1 MRRSVKGSDPT
12 EPISIPTKVDN
23 AILKIDG
30 REVRLTNLRKPF
42 WPELGVTKGHL
53 IQYYA
58 DVAPVLLPHIRD
70 RAMVMRR
77 YPNGAAG
84 ASFFMKEAPS
94 PRPSWIRI
102 CAIDHGDGKVVNF
115 PVIDDRPSILWL
127 INLGCIDLNQWY
139 ARCDDVHRPDFL
151 HFDLDPGDGATFEQ
165 ACEAGLIVRDAL
177 TTLGMKPYVKT
188 TGSRG
193 LHVYVGLK
201 RGPTQDVVHTFAK
214 ALATELTSRNPK
226 LMTVGY
232 RVAARPK
239 GRVVVDYK
247 QNAWGQT
254 LASIY
259 SVRPK
264 PQATVSTPVTWKEI
278 EKGIRMEDFRIDNV
292 RQRIAKLGDL
302 WKPLLTQKEQTSL
315 DRFFAQ

>member
-1 MRRSVKGSDPT
+1 MAVDSIVVPT
-12 EPISIPTKVDN
+12 RVDN
-23 AILKIDG
+23 AILKVDG
-30 REVRLTNLRKPF
+30 REVRLTNLRKAF
-42 WPELGVTKGHL
+42 WPELGVTKGAL

-94 PRPSWIRI
+94 PRPPWIRI
-102 CAIDHGDGKVVNF
+102 CPIDHGDSKVVNF
-115 PVIDDRPSILWL
+115 PVIDDRPSLLWL

-139 ARCDDVHRPDFL
+139 ARCDDVHRPDYL

-165 ACEAGLIVRDAL
+165 ASECGLIVRDAL

-193 LHVYVGLK
+193 LHVYVALK
-201 RGPTQDVVHTFAK
+201 RGPLQDVVHTFAK
-214 ALATELTSRNPK
+214 ALATELASRNPK

-264 PQATVSTPVTWKEI
+264 PRATVSTPVAWKEL
-278 EKGIRMEDFRIDNV
+278 EKGVRLEDFRIDNV
-292 RQRIAKLGDL
+292 RQRITKLGDL
-302 WKPLLTQKEQTSL
+302 WKPLLSAKERTNL
-315 DRFFAQ
+315 DRFFSRK

>member
-1 MRRSVKGSDPT
+1 MTPDPIT
-12 EPISIPTKVDN
+12 IPTRVDN
-23 AILKIDG
+23 AILKVDG
-30 REVRLTNLRKPF
+30 REVRLTNLRKLF
-42 WPELGVTKGHL
+42 WPELGITKGAL

-94 PRPSWIRI
+94 PRPPWIRI

-115 PVIDDRPSILWL
+115 PVIDDRPSLLWL

-139 ARCDDVHRPDFL
+139 ARCDDVHRPDYL
-151 HFDLDPGDGATFEQ
+151 HFDLDPGEGATFDQ
-165 ACEAGLIVRDAL
+165 ASECGLIVRDAL
-177 TTLGMKPYVKT
+177 ATLGMKPYVKT

-193 LHVYVGLK
+193 LHVYVALK
-201 RGPTQDVVHTFAK
+201 RGPLQDVVHTFAK
-214 ALATELTSRNPK
+214 ALATELAARNPK

-264 PQATVSTPVTWKEI
+264 PRATVSTPVAWKEL
-278 EKGIRMEDFRIDNV
+278 EKGVRLEDFRIDNV
-292 RQRIAKLGDL
+292 RQRITKLGDL
-302 WKPLLTQKEQTSL
+302 WKPLLSAKERTNL
-315 DRFFAQ
+315 DRFFSK

>member
-1 MRRSVKGSDPT
+1 MAADSIV
-12 EPISIPTKVDN
+12 IPTKVEN
-23 AILKIDG
+23 AILTVDG
-30 REVRLTNLRKPF
+30 RDVRLTNLRKPF
-42 WPELGVTKGHL
+42 WPELGITKGAL

-84 ASFFMKEAPS
+84 ASFFMKEAPT

-102 CAIDHGDGKVVNF
+102 CSIDHGDGKVVNF
-115 PVIDDRPSILWL
+115 PVIDDRPSLLWL

-139 ARCDDVHRPDFL
+139 ARCDDVYRPDYL
-151 HFDLDPGDGATFEQ
+151 HFDLDPGEGATFDQ
-165 ACEAGLIVRDAL
+165 ASECGLIVRDAL

-193 LHVYVGLK
+193 LHVYVALR
-201 RGPTQDVVHTFAK
+201 RGPRQDVVHTFAK
-214 ALATELTSRNPK
+214 ALATELAARNPK

-264 PQATVSTPVTWKEI
+264 PLATVSTPVSWKEL
-278 EKGIRMEDFRIDNV
+278 EKGVRLEDFRIDNV
-292 RQRIAKLGDL
+292 RRRIAKFGDL
-302 WKPLLTQKEQTSL
+302 WKPLLGAKDRTSL
-315 DRFFAQ
+315 GRFFSSK

>member
-1 MRRSVKGSDPT
+1 MTPDPIT
-12 EPISIPTKVDN
+12 IPTRVDNVILKVDT
-23 AILKIDG
+23 
-30 REVRLTNLRKPF
+30 REVRLTNLRKLF
-42 WPELGVTKGHL
+42 WPDLGITKGNL

-84 ASFFMKEAPS
+84 ESFFMKEAPS
-94 PRPSWIRI
+94 PRPPWIRI

-115 PVIDDRPSILWL
+115 PVIDDRPSLLWC

-139 ARCDDVHRPDFL
+139 ARCDDVHRPDYL
-151 HFDLDPGDGATFEQ
+151 HFDLDPGKDTTFEQ
-165 ACEAGLIVRDAL
+165 ALECSLIVRDAL
-177 TTLGMKPYVKT
+177 TSLGMKPFVKT

-193 LHVYVGLK
+193 LHVYVALL
-201 RGPTQDVVHTFAK
+201 RGPLQDAVHTFAK
-214 ALATELTSRNPK
+214 ALATELAARHPK

-239 GRVVVDYK
+239 SRVVVDYK

-264 PQATVSTPVTWKEI
+264 PLATVSTPVTWKEV
-278 EKGIRMEDFRIDNV
+278 EKGISIEDFRIDNV
-292 RQRIAKLGDL
+292 RQRIEQTGDL
-302 WKPLLTQKEQTSL
+302 WKPLLAKKDRTNL
-315 DRFFAQ
+315 DRFFSR

>member
-1 MRRSVKGSDPT
+1 VAAGS
-12 EPISIPTKVDN
+12 IVIPTRVDN
-23 AILKIDG
+23 AILKVDG
-30 REVRLTNLRKPF
+30 REVRLTNLRKLF
-42 WPELGVTKGHL
+42 WPDLGITKGAL

-58 DVAPVLLPHIRD
+58 DVAAVLLPHIRD

-84 ASFFMKEAPS
+84 ASFFMKEAPA
-94 PRPSWIRI
+94 PRPAWIRI

-115 PVIDDRPSILWL
+115 PVIDDRPSLLWL

-151 HFDLDPGDGATFEQ
+151 HFDLDPGEGTTFEQ
-165 ACEAGLIVRDAL
+165 ACECSLIVRDAL
-177 TTLGMKPYVKT
+177 TSLGMKPYVKT

-193 LHVYVGLK
+193 LHVYVALK
-201 RGPTQDVVHTFAK
+201 RGPLQETVHSFAK
-214 ALATELTSRNPK
+214 ALATELTSRNPR

-232 RVAARPK
+232 RVSARPK

-264 PQATVSTPVTWKEI
+264 PLATVSTPVAWKEV
-278 EKGIRMEDFRIDNV
+278 EKGIRLEDFRIDNV

-302 WKPLLTQKEQTSL
+302 WKPLLAAKERTNL
-315 DRFFAQ
+315 DPFFKRS

>member
-1 MRRSVKGSDPT
+1 MAVDSIV
-12 EPISIPTKVDN
+12 IPTRVDN
-23 AILKIDG
+23 AILKVDG
-30 REVRLTNLRKPF
+30 RDVRLTNLRKPF
-42 WPELGVTKGHL
+42 WPELGITKGAL

-58 DVAPVLLPHIRD
+58 DVARVLLPHIRD

-94 PRPSWIRI
+94 PRPPWIRI

-115 PVIDDRPSILWL
+115 PVIDDRASLLWL

-139 ARCDDVHRPDFL
+139 ARCDDVHRPDYL
-151 HFDLDPGDGATFEQ
+151 HFDLDPGEGATFEQ
-165 ACEAGLIVRDAL
+165 ASECGLIVRDAL

-193 LHVYVGLK
+193 LHVYVALK
-201 RGPTQDVVHTFAK
+201 RGPLQDVVHTFAK
-214 ALATELTSRNPK
+214 ALATELASRNPK

-264 PQATVSTPVTWKEI
+264 PRATVSTPVAWKEL
-278 EKGIRMEDFRIDNV
+278 EKGVRLEDFRIDNV
-292 RQRIAKLGDL
+292 RQRITKLGDL
-302 WKPLLTQKEQTSL
+302 WKPLLSAKERTNL
-315 DRFFAQ
+315 DRFFSRK

>member
-1 MRRSVKGSDPT
+1 MAVDSIVVPT
-12 EPISIPTKVDN
+12 RVDN
-23 AILKIDG
+23 AILKVDG
-30 REVRLTNLRKPF
+30 RDVRLTNLRKAF
-42 WPELGVTKGHL
+42 WPELGITKGAL

-94 PRPSWIRI
+94 PRPPWIRI
-102 CAIDHGDGKVVNF
+102 CPIDHGDGKVVNF
-115 PVIDDRPSILWL
+115 PVIDDRPSLLWL

-139 ARCDDVHRPDFL
+139 ARCDDVHRPDYL

-165 ACEAGLIVRDAL
+165 ASECGLIVRDAL

-193 LHVYVGLK
+193 LHVYVALK
-201 RGPTQDVVHTFAK
+201 RGPLQDVVHTFAK
-214 ALATELTSRNPK
+214 ALATELASRNPK

-264 PQATVSTPVTWKEI
+264 PRAMVSTPVTWKEL
-278 EKGIRMEDFRIDNV
+278 EKGVRLEDFRIDNV
-292 RQRIAKLGDL
+292 RQRITKLGDL
-302 WKPLLTQKEQTSL
+302 WKPLLSAKERTNL
-315 DRFFAQ
+315 DRFFSK